1 MRQLMPERHDAPSAG
16 VNANGP
22 PAVDPWSIAGGPA
35 SMAEIRCSPVALRH
49 RLSTALLLAAR
60 CAPSSYG
67 PTGARTVIQINI
79 VVATSG
85 GMYPFETEGVSRPDL
100 DAHAL
105 APQLAQ
111 EPRVHPRG
119 HLHYPVHLG
128 LVQHFGVAVQRGEQ
142 LPVLDGHVDPGH
154 GPERLRRGAEY
165 AAQPFHPARGMR
177 DAGSGARRREQ
188 RVRVALPHACEE
200 RVGVADQIGLVEDV
214 HHSLAIPY
222 HASRIVHPASR

>member
-1 MRQLMPERHDAPSAG
+1 MTLGETTSCATDGFSSVTVAGLSQLATQRTASPATATATERS
-16 VNANGP
+16 
-22 PAVDPWSIAGGPA
+22 
-35 SMAEIRCSPVALRH
+35 
-49 RLSTALLLAAR
+49 LSRARR

-79 VVATSG
+79 IVATRG

-105 APQLAQ
+105 APELAQ

-142 LPVLDGHVDPGH
+142 LPVLDGHVDPRH
-154 GPERLRRGAEY
+154 RPECLGRGAEY
-165 AAQPFHPARGMR
+165 EAQPFHPARGR
-177 DAGSGARRREQ
+177 RNAGCGARRREQ
-188 RVRVALPHACEE
+188 RMRVALPHAGEE

-214 HHSLAIPY
+214 HHSLAIAY
-222 HASRIVHPASR
+222 DASRIAQPASRRVQ